1 MFVAECV
8 DNTKCYKPN
17 QKDNDGRSLPLGSCE
32 FRIGGGGS
40 NLGQIRNIFARNS
53 NFSGRIPLIGEQCIL
68 ISAPVN
74 DWSTSNIKNTG
85 YLYISPINATDDL
98 VLHSFR
104 RIFARSNNV
113 GGGGS
118 AERLHDRDEHGTT
131 FPRNPKRTFPIQ
143 PFDGDELYQG
153 RWGQSIRFGSTVEGD
168 MSVYDKKPTW
178 MGGSN
183 TDPILILRIKKPDGG
198 TVQPPDPTQIQQ
210 STNKYTIEDIDKD
223 ESSIYMTCTQ
233 KLPNLKGGF
242 DKNLDVKKLATFA
255 SAPQIVINSGRV
267 VLNAI
272 KDSIFL
278 VGKESAV
285 VTGKKVLLQSE
296 KYKVDLDE
304 LMDYIKEHVDLDKDF
319 STGSSPVSTA
329 CGPSSVSTAMADY
342 IKLATV
348 TFQKF
353 KQP

>member
-1 MFVAECV
+1 M
-8 DNTKCYKPN
+8 
-17 QKDNDGRSLPLGSCE
+17 GSIE
-32 FRIGGGGS
+32 IRIGGGGS
-40 NLGQIRNIFARNS
+40 NLGMVRNVFARPCG
-53 NFSGRIPLIGEQCIL
+53 FSYRIPQIGEHVIV
-68 ISAPVN
+68 ISAPTN
-74 DWSTSNIKNTG
+74 DYSTSTIKNVG
-85 YLYISPINATDDL
+85 YLYLNVINCTDDL
-98 VLHSFR
+98 VLSSFR
-104 RIFARSNNV
+104 KIFARSNNV

-118 AERLHDRDEHGTT
+118 GERKHDQGDVGYTMPKT
-131 FPRNPKRTFPIQ
+131 PRRTFPIQ

-267 VLNAI
+267 VLNAV
-272 KDSIFL
+272 KDSVFV

-285 VTGKKVLLQSE
+285 VTGKKVILQSE

-304 LMDYIKEHVDLDKDF
+304 LIDYIKEHVDLDKDLA
-319 STGSSPVSTA
+319 SGAATYSTA
-329 CGPSSVSTAMADY
+329 AGPTAVTTNLADFIQLSTT
-342 IKLATV
+342 K
-348 TFQKF
+348 FQKF